1 MIRVALKMLVGDLAK
16 YLGMIFG
23 VGFACFLICQ
33 QLSIFAGLMSRTF
46 GFIADTAYPDVWVMD
61 EKVQFVDD
69 LKPLQ
74 DTMLY
79 RVRGQDGVAWASPMY
94 KGLIKAR
101 LADGTFQNAIV
112 VGIEDATLIGGPPKM
127 IEGKIEDLRR
137 ADSVIIDDVGRREK
151 LAKTNPDGTTTPLEV
166 GDTIELNDR
175 RAVVVGICEVSRT
188 FQSQPVIYTT
198 YSRATTFAPRERKL
212 LTFILVGA
220 KPTTTPKELADQLGQ
235 INGLSAYT
243 QDEFSKLTLDYIMK
257 NTGIPINFGISTL
270 LGLIVG
276 TAVVGM
282 TFYQFTSDNLKH
294 LGALKA
300 MGAGNLR
307 LTAMTLAQATVVALL
322 GFGIGVGGAGLMGVS
337 LGQSELAFR
346 MLWQIPVF
354 CAVAVFGICWLAA
367 LLSLIRIFRLEP
379 GIVFRA

>member
-16 YLGMIFG
+16 YLGMVFG
-23 VGFACFLICQ
+23 VAFACFLICQ
-33 QLSIFAGLMSRTF
+33 QLSIFAGMMSRTF
-46 GFIADTAYPDVWVMD
+46 GFISDTSYPDVWVMD

-112 VGIEDATLIGGPPKM
+112 IGIEDATLIGGPPKM
-127 IEGKIEDLRR
+127 LQGSLEDLRR

-151 LAKTNPDGTTTPLEV
+151 LSKTLPDGTTSLLEI
-166 GDTIELNDR
+166 GDSIELNDR
-175 RAVVVGICEVSRT
+175 RAVVVGICQVSRT

-220 KPTTTPKELADQLGQ
+220 QNGTDPRALAERLNQ
-235 INGLSAYT
+235 IKGISAYT
-243 QDEFSKLTLDYIMK
+243 QDEFSQLTFDYFMQ
-257 NTGIPINFGISTL
+257 NTGIPINFGISTF

-282 TFYQFTSDNLKH
+282 TFYQFTTDNLRH

-300 MGAGNLR
+300 MGASNLR
-307 LTAMTLAQATVVALL
+307 LTFMTIAQATAVALL
-322 GFGIGVGGAGLMGVS
+322 GFGIGVGGAGLMGIS
-337 LGQSELAFR
+337 LKDSELSFR

-354 CAVAVFGICWLAA
+354 CGLAVLGICWIAA

-379 GIVFRA
+379 AIVFRS